1 MDLTHLR
8 YFSAV
13 ARAGSMTAA
22 ARTLGVAQPTLSVAL
37 KALEQRL
44 GTKLFERTRG
54 GVTLTTTGASLLD
67 SAEDILGLVDQ
78 AARRISALENDEEGT
93 FVLGCY
99 ESLGAYF
106 LPEFLPAFLA
116 EHPRIR
122 LQLWNGS
129 SAAVRQAVIDRQVHF
144 GLVVNTMPH
153 PDLVIVP
160 CFRDQIEIVV
170 RGEAAADEATAS
182 ERLLAGPLVHADR
195 PIFGQL
201 VERLASRSLVPEHCL
216 VCGDLELVKSLA
228 LAGIGPAILPRRVA
242 RYGHEGSLRPLHPS
256 LPVWHDTI
264 HVVYRSDLHRTR
276 AARVL
281 KDELLACGRQLDADE
296 DARRLG
302 GDPEIPS

>member
-1 MDLTHLR
+1 MDLTQLR
-8 YFSAV
+8 YFQAV
-13 ARAGSMTAA
+13 ARAGSITAA
-22 ARTLGVAQPTLSVAL
+22 ARSLGVAQPTLSVAL
-37 KALEQRL
+37 KGLEQRL
-44 GTKLFERTRG
+44 GTKLLERTRG
-54 GVTLTTTGASLLD
+54 GVSLTTTGASLLA
-67 SAEDILGLVDQ
+67 SADDILGLVDD
-78 AARRISALENDEEGT
+78 AARRITALENDDEGT

-106 LPEFLPAFLA
+106 LPEFLPGFMA

-129 SAAVRQAVIDRQVHF
+129 SGAVRQAVIDRQVHF

-160 CFRDQIEIVV
+160 AFRDQVEIVV
-170 RGEAAADEATAS
+170 RGEGAPDEGSADQ
-182 ERLLAGPLVHADR
+182 RLRTGPLVYADR
-195 PIFGQL
+195 SIFTQL
-201 VERLASRSLVPEHCL
+201 VERLAARSLVPEHRL

-242 RYGHEGSLRPLHPS
+242 RYGHEGALGPLHPS
-256 LPVWHDTI
+256 LPVWFDTI

-281 KDELLACGRQLDADE
+281 KDALLACGKVLDADE
-296 DARRLG
+296 ASLDG
-302 GDPEIPS
+302 V